1 MMKYQVIWLYFYVLT
16 LIVYPQQFTEYTTT
30 TLPGV
35 WFGSTAWG
43 DYDNDG
49 NLDLLL
55 TGLTNEYEIISKLF
69 RNDGNGNF
77 SEQTD
82 IYFTGVYLSSV
93 AWGDYDNDGYLD
105 ILLTGNTSIYSNS
118 TVSKIYRNNGNN
130 SFTEQTSITLPGIY
144 QGSAAWCDYNN
155 DGKLDF
161 MLTGQSSNDPISKIY
176 LNNGNNTFSEQASI
190 QITGLKNSNASWG
203 DYNNDGT
210 QDLLLTG
217 HTGTSHLS
225 KIYRNNG
232 DNTFTEQTTI
242 SITGV
247 SDGSASWGDYDSDGN
262 LDILISGNTGNQ
274 SITKVYR
281 NNADNT
287 FTEQTELSLAGIQYG
302 SATWGDFD
310 NNGKLDI
317 FLTGTS
323 TSSPYV
329 NSKVYLNDG
338 LGNFFELDLISIPG
352 VYFSSSAVGDFDND
366 NDLDLVLCGNSGDNL
381 MCKIYRNECLDQNT
395 LPTIPTNLN
404 SIING
409 NDVTFFW
416 NKSEDFETPADG
428 LTYNLVIGTSP
439 SNVNIL
445 SPMSDLQ
452 TGFRKVVNMGN
463 TNHDTSWTVKNLPKG
478 KYYWSVQAIDNNFSG
493 SGFAQAQNFTN
504 YLPFTELPSIQLTG
518 IMQGS
523 VSWGD
528 YDNDDDLDI
537 LLTGSQLTNQG
548 ISKIYRNDGNNIF
561 TEQTSIALIG
571 VYASSAAWGDY
582 DNDGY
587 IDILLTGITSSNNR
601 VTLIYRNNG
610 DNTFT
615 ELSSLLIPGV
625 SDGSVA
631 WVDYDNDG
639 DLDIFLTGN
648 TGTSTISKLFRNDRN
663 DVFNEQTA
671 IQIIGV
677 SSSSVAWGD
686 YDNDGNLDFI
696 LSGRGWNGQGMTK
709 IYRNS
714 GSGTFIEQTDIV
726 LPGIFLGSV
735 SWGDYD
741 NDGDLDILLAGVST
755 TVISKIFRND
765 GNNSFQELFTLSLPA
780 IYEGSAVW
788 GDYDNDGDLDIL
800 ISGKTGPKIISKIYQ
815 NEGNDTFTEQ
825 KTIVLPGI
833 YSNSLTW
840 ADYDNDEDLDILL
853 TGFSG
858 SNRIAIIF
866 RNNSVIPNNKPS
878 TPTNLST
885 KIVGNDV
892 TFSWDRSTDSE
903 TNSNG
908 LQYNLVIGTSPIGYN
923 SLSPM
928 SNRET
933 GFRRIISFGNTNHDT
948 SWTIKGLSTG
958 TYYWSV
964 QAIDKNYTGSNF
976 AVSKI
981 LNLGGIRVIPEGLY
995 NAQNDRLNLSDTL
1008 KAYLRDSIFPYEII
1022 DSSVATIDS
1031 LSFIAKFNFLNAPSG
1046 TYYLV
1051 IKHRNSIET
1060 WSQEGGILFIS
1071 GSYLT
1076 YDFTE
1081 DSSKAYG
1088 SNMVK
1093 VGNKWCI
1100 YSGDVNQD
1108 GYVEFED
1115 INELTIA
1122 NQNMQTGY
1130 VVTDLNGDRIV
1141 DIDDLVICT
1150 KNVTNFVGKIIP
1162 E

>member
-1 MMKYQVIWLYFYVLT
+1 MIKYQLT
-16 LIVYPQQFTEYTTT
+16 LLCFCAFMLATFPQQFTEQPTAS
-30 TLPGV
+30 LPGV

-43 DYDNDG
+43 DYDNDSD
-49 NLDLLL
+49 LDLLL
-55 TGLTNEYEIISKLF
+55 TGLTNDYNIISKLF

-77 SEQTD
+77 IEQTS
-82 IYFTGVYLSSV
+82 ISLIGAYLSSV

-105 ILLTGNTSIYSNS
+105 ILLTGNTSIYSNNA
-118 TVSKIYRNNGNN
+118 VSKIYRNNGNN
-130 SFTEQTSITLPGIY
+130 SFTEQTSTNLPGIY

-161 MLTGQSSNDPISKIY
+161 ILTGQSSNGPISKIY
-176 LNNGNNTFSEQASI
+176 RNNGDNTFSEPSSI
-190 QITGLKNSNASWG
+190 QLIGLKNSSVAWG
-203 DYNNDGT
+203 DYNNDGI

-217 HTGTSHLS
+217 YTGTTRLS
-225 KIYRNNG
+225 KIYRNNS

-262 LDILISGNTGNQ
+262 LDILISGTTGSE
-274 SITKVYR
+274 SITKLYR

-287 FTEQTELSLAGIQYG
+287 FTEQTSLNLAGVQYG
-302 SATWGDFD
+302 SSFWGDFD
-310 NNGKLDI
+310 NNGMLDI
-317 FLTGTS
+317 FLVGTS
-323 TSSPYV
+323 TDSPYL
-329 NSKVYLNDG
+329 NSKLYLNDG
-338 LGNFFELDLISIPG
+338 PGNFSELDSISIQG
-352 VYFSSSAVGDFDND
+352 AYFSSVEVGDFDND
-366 NDLDLVLCGNSGDNL
+366 GDLDLVLCGNFGENIL
-381 MCKIYRNECLDQNT
+381 CNIYRNDCSTQN
-395 LPTIPTNLN
+395 LPPNTPTNLVSN
-404 SIING
+404 ING
-409 NDVTFFW
+409 TDVTFFW
-416 NKSEDFETPADG
+416 NRSEDFETPAEG
-428 LTYNLVIGTSP
+428 LTYNLIIGTSP

-445 SPMSDLQ
+445 SPMSALQ
-452 TGFRKVVNMGN
+452 TGFRKVVNVGN
-463 TNHDTSWTVKNLPKG
+463 ASHDTSWTIKNLPKG

-504 YLPFTELPSIQLTG
+504 YLHFAELPSIQLTG

-561 TEQTSIALIG
+561 TEQTSIVLTG

-587 IDILLTGITSSNNR
+587 IDILLTGNTSSDNR

-610 DNTFT
+610 NNTFT
-615 ELSSLLIPGV
+615 ELSSVLLPGV
-625 SDGSVA
+625 SDGSVT

-663 DVFNEQTA
+663 NVFSEQTA
-671 IQIIGV
+671 IQITGV
-677 SSSSVAWGD
+677 SSSSAAWGD
-686 YDNDGNLDFI
+686 YDNDGNLDLI
-696 LSGRGWNGQGMTK
+696 LSGRRWNGQGMTK

-714 GSGTFIEQTDIV
+714 GSGTFIEQTDII
-726 LPGIFLGSV
+726 LPWIFLGSV

-765 GNNSFQELFTLSLPA
+765 GNNFFQELSSVSLPA

-788 GDYDNDGDLDIL
+788 ADYDNDGDLDIL

-815 NEGNDTFTEQ
+815 NVGNDTFTEQ
-825 KTIVLPGI
+825 GSIVLPGI

-840 ADYDNDEDLDILL
+840 ADYDNDGDLDILL
-853 TGFSG
+853 AGYSG
-858 SNRIAIIF
+858 SNRIAKIF
-866 RNNSVIPNNKPS
+866 RNNSVIPNNKPNP
-878 TPTNLST
+878 PTNLST
-885 KIVGNDV
+885 KIIGYDV
-892 TFSWDRSTDSE
+892 TFSWNRSADSE
-903 TNSNG
+903 TKSKG

-923 SLSPM
+923 TLSSM

-964 QAIDKNYTGSNF
+964 QAIDKNYAGSNF
-976 AVSKI
+976 ADTKI
-981 LNLGGIRVIPEGLY
+981 LNLGGIKVIPEGLY
-995 NAQNDRLNLSDTL
+995 NGENDRLNLSDTL
-1008 KAYLRDSIFPYEII
+1008 KAYLRNSAFPYEIL
-1022 DSSVATIDS
+1022 DSSIAQIDS
-1031 LSFIAKFNFLNAPSG
+1031 LSFVAKFKFLNAPSG

-1060 WSQEGGILFIS
+1060 WSQEGGISFIS

-1093 VGNKWCI
+1093 VGNKWCL
-1100 YSGDVNQD
+1100 YSGDINQD
-1108 GYVEFED
+1108 GHVEFED

-1130 VVTDLNGDRIV
+1130 VVTDLNGDMVV
-1141 DIDDLVICT
+1141 DIDDLGICT
-1150 KNVTNFVGKIIP
+1150 KNVTNFVAKIIP